1 MRAMRARAIV
11 ARRFRFLPP
20 RAFATVMHLAFQ
32 GRVPSLR
39 HPETFT
45 DLLAAQNLAGPDP
58 LVSLTADKY
67 AVRAYVAAAVGERY
81 LVPLRQVVGHASEL
95 DAAALEPPCV
105 VKATHG
111 YDMTLLLRRGEPVDV
126 ERVRATVG
134 HWLATDFH
142 RAGWR
147 ERPYRDLQPRV
158 VVEEFVGDGVHAPP
172 DYKFSVF
179 GGRVGMI
186 QVDEGRFTDRTST
199 VFDPDWH
206 EIGAEQPFPR
216 AAVLP
221 APPGPLAEMVAVA
234 EQLGV
239 DFPFARV
246 DLYDD
251 AGTVRFGEI
260 THYPGGGVSTFGP
273 RALDRALGELWRHGT
288 PLPDSFRTGR

>member
-1 MRAMRARAIV
+1 MRVSRARTIA
-11 ARRFRFLPP
+11 ARQFRFLPP
-20 RAFATVMHLAFQ
+20 RAFTIVKYLAFR
-32 GRVPSLR
+32 GRFPSLR

-45 DLLAAQNLAGPDP
+45 ELLAVQNLAGPDP

-67 AVRAYVAAAVGERY
+67 AVRSYVAAAVGQRY
-81 LVPLRQVVGHASEL
+81 LVPLRQVVGRAAEL
-95 DAAALEPPCV
+95 DPAALEPPCV

-111 YDMTLLLRRGEPVDV
+111 CDMTLLLRRGEPVDA
-126 ERVRATVG
+126 ERVRATVAR
-134 HWLATDFH
+134 WLATDFH

-147 ERPYRDLQPRV
+147 ERAYRDLQPRA

-172 DYKFSVF
+172 DYKFSMF
-179 GGRVGMI
+179 HGRVGMI
-186 QVDEGRFTDRTST
+186 QVDQGRFADRVSSW
-199 VFDPDWH
+199 FDPDWH
-206 EIGAEQPFPR
+206 EIRAEQPFPD

-221 APPGPLAEMVAVA
+221 APPGSLAEMVSVA
-234 EQLGV
+234 QELSV

-260 THYPGGGVSTFGP
+260 THYPGGGVSALGP

-288 PLPDSFRTGR
+288 PLPSSFRTGR